1 MGRRKKG
8 RCVKKNKQINSEES
22 PDVIKAPHSFVIH
35 RGLHTGEHI
44 VELTKDFRKI
54 MEPFTATS
62 LKERKKNTIKDFI
75 SVASVFHITHMCIF
89 TRTAQGMY
97 FKLCRLPRG
106 PTLTF
111 KIHSFSLSRDV
122 ISLLKKQ
129 MVYEELFKNS
139 PLVILNNFSGEGMQL
154 KLIASMFQNMFPTI
168 NLTSVNLS
176 TIRRC
181 LSLNYNSISKT
192 IDIRHYAIKVVPI
205 DVSKGVK
212 KLIQAKIPNL
222 SKCEDFSDFLAKG
235 TISESEAEDDPS
247 SHVTLPQ
254 TLSSRGNHAN
264 NKSAI
269 KIFELGPRLTIELI
283 KVEDG
288 VLDGEVL
295 FHEYIHKSEE
305 EKQLI
310 KKKRE
315 AKRKLKE
322 KRKKIQEEN
331 KKKKELQKQ
340 EHKEKSLKGMQKKKE
355 NEILLQKI
363 AKESVMENNI
373 EDDDIQYYRDEIGE
387 EPDKDLFERKVG
399 EKRPK
404 SISKCKVKKQ
414 KLDKS

>member
-35 RGLHTGEHI
+35 RGLPGEYI

-54 MEPFTATS
+54 MEPFTAMS
-62 LKERKKNTIKDFI
+62 LKERKKNTIKDFVSI
-75 SVASVFHITHMCIF
+75 ASVFHITHMCIF
-89 TRTAQGMY
+89 TKTEQGMY

-181 LSLNYNSISKT
+181 LNLNYNSISKT
-192 IDIRHYAIKVVPI
+192 IDLRHYAIKVVPV

-222 SKCEDFSDFLAKG
+222 SKCEDFSDFLTKG

-264 NKSAI
+264 SKSAI
-269 KIFELGPRLTIELI
+269 KIFELGPRLKIELI

-295 FHEYIHKSEE
+295 FHEYIYKSEE

-315 AKRKLKE
+315 AKKKLKE

-355 NEILLQKI
+355 NEILLQKL

-399 EKRPK
+399 EKRRR
-404 SISKCKVKKQ
+404 SISKYEVKKQ

>member
-1 MGRRKKG
+1 G
-8 RCVKKNKQINSEES
+8 RCVKKNKSINSEEN

-35 RGLHTGEHI
+35 RGLPGEHI

-54 MEPFTATS
+54 MEPFTAMS
-62 LKERKKNTIKDFI
+62 LKERKKNRIKDFI
-75 SVASVFHITHMCIF
+75 SIASVFHITHMCIF
-89 TRTAQGMY
+89 TRTEQGMY

-181 LSLNYNSISKT
+181 LSLNYNPISKT
-192 IDIRHYAIKVVPI
+192 IDLRHYAIKVVPI

-222 SKCEDFSDFLAKG
+222 SKCEDFSDFLTKG

-247 SHVTLPQ
+247 SHITLPQ

-264 NKSAI
+264 SKSAI
-269 KIFELGPRLTIELI
+269 KLFELGPRLTIELI

-288 VLDGEVL
+288 ILDGEVL

-310 KKKRE
+310 KKKQE
-315 AKRKLKE
+315 AKKKLKE

-363 AKESVMENNI
+363 AKESVMENNV

-387 EPDKDLFERKVG
+387 EPDKVFIAYLTVWVAMLHFSGISSKLLFLG
-399 EKRPK
+399 LILHT
-404 SISKCKVKKQ
+404 SSTN
-414 KLDKS
+414 